1 MMCIVSSVTL
11 QLEAVGEE
19 VEEEEVRPSA
29 SGTQAAGP
37 SFPSTPSGSRVR
49 GGGQVL
55 TEKVLQTQRD
65 TIGAIREVREELP
78 CSMLMFLM
86 PGRWLWVG
94 VHVWWGGEEVRLEG
108 DGVPHC

>member
-1 MMCIVSSVTL
+1 MCIVSSVTL

-55 TEKVLQTQRD
+55 TETVLQTQRD
-65 TIGAIREVREELP
+65 TIGAIREVREELAQIRTVLQNMCDIMSAATINQWCAP
-78 CSMLMFLM
+78 QQS
-86 PGRWLWVG
+86 
-94 VHVWWGGEEVRLEG
+94 VHVRAQ
-108 DGVPHC
+108 C